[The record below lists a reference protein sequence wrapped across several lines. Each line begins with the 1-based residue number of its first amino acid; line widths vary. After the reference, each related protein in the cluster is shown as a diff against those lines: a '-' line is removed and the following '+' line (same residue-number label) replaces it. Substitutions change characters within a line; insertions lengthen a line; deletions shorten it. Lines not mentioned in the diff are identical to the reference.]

1 MSDRIVWDFE
11 RPDVIDQRTPPDLP
25 DESLDPPTDEDGE
38 VIQPQEAPRRG
49 HTEERESD
57 DEPVDAPARDAT
69 RA

>member
-11 RPDVIDQRTPPDLP
+11 RPDVIEQRTPPDLP

-38 VIQPQEAPRRG
+38 VIHPQAPRRG
-49 HTEERESD
+49 SGEEQESD
-57 DEPVDAPARDAT
+57 GAPADTPAGDAR